1 MRIGIGVTTYNR
13 PECLKECLRHIEKHT
28 FLDNVT
34 LYVATDTDED
44 RKGVAY
50 RKNEC
55 LRALKD
61 CDYVFLFD
69 DDCFPIKD
77 GWIEF
82 FTRFKKVKHLLFLD
96 NSHNFTALWKHDAGN
111 NPIQIFKD
119 CGGCFMYLTKECIEK
134 VGAFNEK
141 FEMYGFEH
149 AEYSQ
154 RIHKARLTPYPYMSM
169 GGDGFYL
176 YSHDYST
183 PNHKSSITDE
193 EKQKCIK
200 NNWDKFFKSEIKD
213 IYLPL

>member
-1 MRIGIGVTTYNR
+1 MRIGIGLTTFNR
-13 PECLKECLRHIEKHT
+13 PECLEECLEHIHKHT
-28 FLDNVT
+28 FMDNVT
-34 LYVATDTDED
+34 LYVATDTDQD
-44 RKGVAY
+44 RKGVAF

-69 DDCFPIKD
+69 EDCYPVKD

-82 FTRFKKVKHLLFLD
+82 FIEGCKYGYSHFLFM
-96 NSHNFTALWKHDAGN
+96 NPKQHRIQGRYN
-111 NPIQIFKD
+111 NRDVYND
-119 CGGCFMYLTKECIEK
+119 CGGVFMFLTKKDIER

-141 FEMYGFEH
+141 FETYGFEH

-154 RIHKARLTPYPYMSM
+154 RVSPNCPYMM
-169 GGDGFYL
+169 LVGTEEYL
-176 YSHDYST
+176 FAHDYST

-200 NNWDKFFKSEIKD
+200 NNWNKFFNSEIKD
-213 IYLPL
+213 VYLPL